1 VSGRVDQRVATE
13 LARHPC
19 VAAAAVRGDERL
31 IAYLVPDERHA
42 PVVHRACRMAAAGS
56 LAGLSLHEPAGELL
70 VAQLNRTETDFLYR
84 EIFVENA
91 YLRHGIG
98 LPAAPVVV
106 DVGANIGMF
115 SLLVAQR
122 SRGARILA
130 VEPVAELAHAASVNA
145 ELHGVDVT
153 VLNCGLGSRTGEVAF
168 CYYPNN
174 TLMSGIYGDA
184 EEDRAVLRSYLRTA
198 PGGDMPGG
206 DMPGGDPAA
215 QLDRLVDDR
224 MRAQP
229 RRCRLTTL
237 TEVVAAHRIDRIDL
251 LKIDVEK
258 AESDVLAGIDQ
269 ATWERIDQVVVEV
282 HDLHGRL
289 RAVLDQLAAR
299 GFDVV
304 HEQDRRLAL
313 TPCHTVYARR
323 PGARPPV
330 PVESPLAQTRAALL
344 AELRAFV
351 TRQLADLSP
360 ADLPLPD
367 EVVWVDRLDA
377 PGKLAGELAGA
388 RASTPTGR
396 ASAVLSGVWTELFG
410 AGSDTPD
417 ADFFELGGDSLTAV
431 RLLAKVETH
440 LGEEIVEPDLIFTTT
455 RFADL
460 ADAIAVALIH
470 RDEAGGG
477 NGAG

>member
-1 VSGRVDQRVATE
+1 MSGRVGQRVATE
-13 LARHPC
+13 LARHPS
-19 VAAAAVRGDERL
+19 VAAAAVHGDERL

-206 DMPGGDPAA
+206 DPAA

-299 GFDVV
+299 GFDAV

-330 PVESPLAQTRAALL
+330 PVESPPAQTRAALL

-351 TRQLADLSP
+351 TRQLADLS
-360 ADLPLPD
+360 LPD

-377 PGKLAGELAGA
+377 PASA

-431 RLLAKVETH
+431 RLLAKIETH

-460 ADAIAVALIH
+460 AAAIAVALRH
-470 RDEAGGG
+470 REAGGG
-477 NGAG
+477 NDAG

>member
-1 VSGRVDQRVATE
+1 VSGRVNQRTDQRIATE
-13 LARHPC
+13 LARHPAI
-19 VAAAAVRGDERL
+19 AAAAVHWDDRL

-42 PVVHRACRMAAAGS
+42 PVVYRACQMAAAGS

-115 SLLVAQR
+115 SLLVAQL

-130 VEPVAELAHAASVNA
+130 VEPVAELAHAVSVNA

-174 TLMSGIYGDA
+174 TLMSGMYGDA
-184 EEDRAVLRSYLRTA
+184 DEDRAVLRSYLRTA
-198 PGGDMPGG
+198 PDVDLPGV
-206 DMPGGDPAA
+206 DWAA
-215 QLDRLVDDR
+215 QFDRLVDDR
-224 MRAQP
+224 MRSQL

-237 TEVVAAHRIDRIDL
+237 TEVVAAHGIDRIDL

-258 AESDVLAGIDQ
+258 AEVDVLAGIDQ

-289 RAVLDQLAAR
+289 RAVLNQLAAR
-299 GFDVV
+299 GFDAV

-313 TPCHTVYARR
+313 TPCHNVYARR

-330 PVESPLAQTRAALL
+330 PVESRPAQTRAALIT
-344 AELRAFV
+344 EL
-351 TRQLADLSP
+351 
-360 ADLPLPD
+360 
-367 EVVWVDRLDA
+367 
-377 PGKLAGELAGA
+377 
-388 RASTPTGR
+388 R
-396 ASAVLSGVWTELFG
+396 ASAVLSGAWTELFG

-417 ADFFELGGDSLTAV
+417 ADFFGLGGDSLTAV
-431 RLLAKVETH
+431 RLLAKIENH
-440 LGEEIVEPDLIFTTT
+440 LGEEIIEPDLIFTTT

-460 ADAIAVALIH
+460 ADAIAVALRH
-470 RDEAGGG
+470 RDEGLRDEAGGG
-477 NGAG
+477 NDAG

>member
-1 VSGRVDQRVATE
+1 MSGRVDQRIEQRISTE
-13 LARHPC
+13 LARHPS
-19 VAAAAVRGDERL
+19 VAAAAVHRDERL
-31 IAYLVPDERHA
+31 IAYLVPDERYA

-98 LPAAPVVV
+98 LPTAPVVV

-122 SRGARILA
+122 SCGARILA

-153 VLNCGLGSRTGEVAF
+153 VLNCGLGSRTGEAAF

-198 PGGDMPGG
+198 PGMDVP
-206 DMPGGDPAA
+206 DGDPAA
-215 QLDRLVDDR
+215 QFDRLVDDR
-224 MRAQP
+224 MRAEL

-237 TEVVAAHRIDRIDL
+237 TAVVAAHRIDRIDL

-258 AESDVLAGIDQ
+258 AEADVLAGIDQ

-299 GFDVV
+299 GFDAV

-330 PVESPLAQTRAALL
+330 PVKSTPAQTRAALI

-351 TRQLADLSP
+351 TRQLADL
-360 ADLPLPD
+360 PLPD
-367 EVVWVDRLDA
+367 EVVWVDRIDA
-377 PGKLAGELAGA
+377 PDEPAGA

-396 ASAVLSGVWTELFG
+396 ASAVLSGAWTELFG

-417 ADFFELGGDSLTAV
+417 ADFFDLGGDSLTAV
-431 RLLAKVETH
+431 RLLAKIETH
-440 LGEEIVEPDLIFTTT
+440 LGEEIIEPDLIFTTT

-460 ADAIAVALIH
+460 AAAIAVALQH

-477 NGAG
+477 NDAG

>member
-1 VSGRVDQRVATE
+1 MSGRVDQRIEQRISTE
-13 LARHPC
+13 LARHPS
-19 VAAAAVRGDERL
+19 VAAAAVHRDERL
-31 IAYLVPDERHA
+31 IAYLVPDERYA
-42 PVVHRACRMAAAGS
+42 PVVHRACRMVAAGS

-98 LPAAPVVV
+98 LPTAPVVV

-145 ELHGVDVT
+145 ELHGVEVT
-153 VLNCGLGSRTGEVAF
+153 VLNCGLGSRTGEAAF

-174 TLMSGIYGDA
+174 TLMSGMYGDA

-198 PGGDMPGG
+198 PGV
-206 DMPGGDPAA
+206 DPAA
-215 QLDRLVDDR
+215 QFDRLVDDR

-258 AESDVLAGIDQ
+258 AEVDVLAGIDQ

-299 GFDVV
+299 GFDAV
-304 HEQDRRLAL
+304 HEQDLRLAL

-330 PVESPLAQTRAALL
+330 PVESTPVQTRAALI

-351 TRQLADLSP
+351 TRQLADL
-360 ADLPLPD
+360 PLPD
-367 EVVWVDRLDA
+367 EVVWVDRIDA
-377 PGKLAGELAGA
+377 PDEPAGA
-388 RASTPTGR
+388 LTDALASTPTGR
-396 ASAVLSGVWTELFG
+396 ASAVLSGAWTELFG

-417 ADFFELGGDSLTAV
+417 ADFFDLGGDSLTAV
-431 RLLAKVETH
+431 RLLAKIETH

-455 RFADL
+455 RFAEL
-460 ADAIAVALIH
+460 AAAIAVALQH

-477 NGAG
+477 NDAG

>member
-1 VSGRVDQRVATE
+1 MNGRMDQRIATE
-13 LARHPC
+13 LARHPA
-19 VAAAAVRGDERL
+19 VAAAAVQGDERL
-31 IAYLVPDERHA
+31 IAYLVPDERYA
-42 PVVHRACRMAAAGS
+42 PVLHRACRMAAAGS
-56 LAGLSLHEPAGELL
+56 LAGLSLHEPAGQLL

-98 LPAAPVVV
+98 LPAAPVVM

-122 SRGARILA
+122 SHGARILA
-130 VEPVAELAHAASVNA
+130 VEPVAELAHAVSVNA

-153 VLNCGLGSRTGEVAF
+153 VLNCGLGSRTGEAAF

-174 TLMSGIYGDA
+174 TLMSGMYGDA
-184 EEDRAVLRSYLRTA
+184 EEDRTVLRSYLRTA
-198 PGGDMPGG
+198 LDLELL
-206 DMPGGDPAA
+206 DVDPPDVAA
-215 QLDRLVDDR
+215 QFDRLVDDR

-237 TEVVAAHRIDRIDL
+237 TEVLATHRIDRIDL

-258 AESDVLAGIDQ
+258 AEADVLAGIDQ
-269 ATWERIDQVVVEV
+269 TTWERIDQIVVEV
-282 HDLHGRL
+282 HDLDGRL
-289 RAVLDQLAAR
+289 RAVLDQVAAQ

-304 HEQDRRLAL
+304 HEQDRRLAR

-323 PGARPPV
+323 PGARPPA
-330 PVESPLAQTRAALL
+330 PVEPPPAQSRAALI

-351 TRQLADLSP
+351 TRRLV
-360 ADLPLPD
+360 DLPLPD
-367 EVVWVDRLDA
+367 EVVWVDRIDA
-377 PGKLAGELAGA
+377 PDALAGVQ
-388 RASTPTGR
+388 ASTPTGR
-396 ASAVLSGVWTELFG
+396 ASAVLSGAWTELFG

-417 ADFFELGGDSLTAV
+417 ADFFTLGGDSLTAV
-431 RLLAKVETH
+431 RLLAKIETH

-460 ADAIAVALIH
+460 AAAIAVALRL

-477 NGAG
+477 NHDAG